1 MSVYSKQRH
10 PCTQLFREQPL
21 VRAAYIAPLQR
32 CCAVA
37 APALATSCS
46 SSASP
51 PAMHAKTAAGR
62 KKEENSCL
70 SVDVLNKREE
80 PCSDLAAAMCSPYC
94 FHQPQRGC
102 VL

>member
-37 APALATSCS
+37 ALALATSCS